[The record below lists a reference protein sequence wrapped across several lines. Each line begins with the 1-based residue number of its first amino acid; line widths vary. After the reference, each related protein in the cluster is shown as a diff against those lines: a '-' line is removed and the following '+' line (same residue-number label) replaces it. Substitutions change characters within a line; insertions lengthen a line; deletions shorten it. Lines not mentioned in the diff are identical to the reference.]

1 MPEQLL
7 SKKLKYLV
15 FQTVFEEYQKLAGKS
30 IEDSIKS
37 ETHGSLEDAMLAIGK
52 SGYISLYF
60 VWICCLSPAAVDC
73 YGMDL
78 LYKGI

>member
-1 MPEQLL
+1 M
-7 SKKLKYLV
+7 

-52 SGYISLYF
+52 SGYISFSF
-60 VWICCLSPAAVDC
+60 VWVCCLFSC
-73 YGMDL
+73 SSWL
-78 LYKGI
+78 LWDGSTL